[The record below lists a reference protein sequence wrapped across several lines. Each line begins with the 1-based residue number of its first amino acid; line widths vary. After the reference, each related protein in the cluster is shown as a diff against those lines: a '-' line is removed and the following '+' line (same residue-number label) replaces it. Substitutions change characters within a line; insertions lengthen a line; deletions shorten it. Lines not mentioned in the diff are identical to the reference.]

1 MMSSVVC
8 TGHLM
13 TRYVLQSTGVL
24 LQVRELAT
32 WVQQRQNGRLGLSE
46 FDIAEV
52 VRIESVGMGDR

>member
-1 MMSSVVC
+1 
-8 TGHLM
+8 M